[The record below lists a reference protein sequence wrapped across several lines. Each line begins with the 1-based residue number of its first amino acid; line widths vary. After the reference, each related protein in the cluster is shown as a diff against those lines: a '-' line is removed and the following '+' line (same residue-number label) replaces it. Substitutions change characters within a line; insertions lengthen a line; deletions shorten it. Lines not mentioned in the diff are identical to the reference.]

1 MWFIIT
7 LIIFILVRKACIKV
21 RSPLFNPLLISLAVL
36 IPVLL
41 LLDIPYQ
48 TYYADNEWVTWLL
61 QPAVVALAF
70 PLYEQ
75 LPQVHRHWKLILL
88 SCTIGSLMSM
98 LSTVSFAL
106 LLDVDFELLASLM
119 GKSVTTPI
127 AMEIAS
133 FLGGVP
139 AIAAIMVLIAGLFGA
154 ILAYPIYRILNIRS
168 PLSRGLTMGCVSHA
182 LGTATCAEK
191 NNQDAAFSS
200 LSLVICGIVTSIAA
214 PMIMSLAVWLTNQ

>member
-1 MWFIIT
+1 MWFVFT
-7 LIIFILVRKACIKV
+7 LIIFVLVRKICIKI
-21 RSPLFNPLLISLAVL
+21 RSPLFNPLLVSLMVI
-36 IPVLL
+36 IPILTLL
-41 LLDIPYQ
+41 NIPYE

-75 LPQVHRHWKLILL
+75 LPQIRRNWKLIIL

-98 LSTVSFAL
+98 LSTVGFAL

-154 ILAYPIYRILNIRS
+154 ILAYPIYRLLNIKS
-168 PLSRGLTMGCVSHA
+168 PISRGLTMGCVSHA
-182 LGTATCAEK
+182 LGTATSAEK

-214 PMIMSLAVWLTNQ
+214 PMIMSIAIWLTT